1 MTHGVVA
8 GTRTVWHSH
17 EHIRSWAAL
26 VTSSGAP
33 LAQAASEATSTMQE
47 DNVLKRYLIGVTA
60 AAMLSTAA
68 AGAQTYGDD
77 ETQQTQPGTE
87 TEQSQPGSDDTQQ
100 TEPATTTEE
109 ESSSQTTGT
118 AGTQAAGASTTLTGC
133 VYKEADVPGRT
144 PNIAERAGIMEDY
157 VLAISDEGA
166 EPGSTATSGATEG
179 TAGTTGAS
187 AGKMYKL
194 EHAADQDLSEVVG
207 KRVEVTGRIDA
218 DEGDTMG
225 AGTTGA
231 PAGDDS
237 VGPDRIELPEFEVTS
252 IREVGGDCP
261 DRPDAAR

>member
-1 MTHGVVA
+1 
-8 GTRTVWHSH
+8 
-17 EHIRSWAAL
+17 
-26 VTSSGAP
+26 
-33 LAQAASEATSTMQE
+33 
-47 DNVLKRYLIGVTA
+47 VLKRYLIGVSA

-68 AGAQTYGDD
+68 AGAQTYGTDD
-77 ETQQTQPGTE
+77 TQQTQPGSTE
-87 TEQSQPGSDDTQQ
+87 SQQSQPGSADTDQ
-100 TEPATTTEE
+100 TEPATTTEPDS
-109 ESSSQTTGT
+109 SSSQPAGT
-118 AGTQAAGASTTLTGC
+118 AATQAAGASTTLTGC
-133 VYKEADVPGRT
+133 VFKEEDVPGRT
-144 PNIAERAGIMEDY
+144 PNIAERAGVMEDY
-157 VLAISDEGA
+157 ILAVSDQGA

-179 TAGTTGAS
+179 TAGTSGSS

-218 DEGDTMG
+218 DAGDTMG